1 MKQVLQNLRSGETKV
16 TEVPRP
22 GLGSNDVV
30 VRTRRTLISAGTE
43 RMLVE
48 FGKAGLIGKARSQPD
63 KVKQVLDKIKTD
75 GLMPTLEA
83 VFNRLDEPL
92 PLGYCNAGIVEEVG
106 AKVTEFKPGDRV
118 ISNGPHAEFVCVP
131 RTLCAKIP
139 DNVSDDDAAFT
150 VLSSIALQGVRLL
163 QPNLGDRVAVI
174 GLGLVGLVAVQLLKA
189 SGCEVLGVDLNPERL
204 ALAESFGV
212 ETVNAGSGDPIT
224 AAMSWTAGKGV
235 DAVLITAATKS
246 DEPMHQGAEMCR
258 KRGKIIM
265 IGNAGLNL
273 RHSDF
278 YEKELSFQ
286 LSCSY
291 GPGRYDEAYE
301 QGGQDYPYGFVRW
314 TEQRNMQ
321 AILESLSAGRLK
333 VDKLITHHFHLDT
346 APDAYEKVQNDRSA
360 LGVILEYG
368 ETADDRRIIDT
379 AGHISD
385 PSRPVLGV
393 IGAGN
398 FTKVTLMPALA
409 KAEAEIAWIANLRG
423 PASAHLAS
431 KFDAGKATTDY
442 KEVLADPAVQAVMI
456 TVRNQ
461 MHTGF
466 AIEAL
471 QAGKHVFVEKPLAI
485 NPDQLTQLVEAY
497 QQAGDRQLMVGFNRR
512 FSPHIVKMKELLTA
526 RSEPVSMSMTVNA
539 GAIPADDWNHDLNLG
554 GGRIVAEGC
563 HFIDLMVFLAGA
575 PVVSVAAA
583 QFGPGVAVQDD
594 KMSITM
600 TFADGSI
607 GTVHYLAN
615 GTKSYPKEML
625 EVFTEGRILK
635 MENFRRTLGF
645 GMAGF
650 KKFKTSRQDKGHRAE
665 MKAFVDLIRDGGE
678 PLIPFSEL
686 VNVTLA
692 SFAAMSAAKEN
703 RTVLL
708 ADEFPT
714 FG

>member
-1 MKQVLQNLRSGETKV
+1 MKQVLQNLRSGETTV
-16 TEVPRP
+16 TDVPRP

-30 VRTRRTLISAGTE
+30 IRTRRTLISAGTE

-92 PLGYCNAGIVEEVG
+92 PLGYCNAGVVEEVG
-106 AKVTEFKPGDRV
+106 SKVTEFKPGDRV

-131 RTLCAKIP
+131 QTLCAKIP
-139 DNVSDDDAAFT
+139 DNVSDDQAAFT
-150 VLSSIALQGVRLL
+150 VLSSIGLQGIRLL
-163 QPNLGDRVAVI
+163 QPNLGDRVVVI
-174 GLGLVGLVAVQLLKA
+174 GLGLIGLVAVQLLRS
-189 SGCEVLGVDLNPERL
+189 SGCAVLGVDLNPERL
-204 ALAESFGV
+204 ALAEKFGAI
-212 ETVNAGSGDPIT
+212 TVNAASGDPIT
-224 AAMSWTAGKGV
+224 AAMSWTNGKGV
-235 DAVLITAATKS
+235 DAALVTAATKS
-246 DEPMHQGAEMCR
+246 DEPMHQAAEMCR
-258 KRGKIIM
+258 KRGRIIM

-291 GPGRYDEAYE
+291 GPGRYDESYE

-321 AILESLSAGRLK
+321 AILEAISSGMLK
-333 VDKLITHHFHLDT
+333 VDELITHHFPLDV
-346 APDAYEKVQNDRSA
+346 APEAYEKVSNDRSA

-368 ETADDRRIIDT
+368 EKADDRRVIET
-379 AGHISD
+379 ATHVSD
-385 PSRPVLGV
+385 PAKPVLGV

-409 KAEAEIAWIANLRG
+409 KAGAELAWIANLRG
-423 PASAHLAS
+423 PGSAHLAG
-431 KFDAGKATTDY
+431 KFNAARATTDY
-442 KEVLADPAVQAVMI
+442 KQVLADPAVQAVMI

-461 MHTGF
+461 IHTSF

-485 NPDQLTQLVEAY
+485 NANQLAQLVEAY
-497 QQAGDRQLMVGFNRR
+497 RQAGDRQLMVGFNRR
-512 FSPHIVKMKELLTA
+512 FSPHIVKMKELLA
-526 RSEPVSMSMTVNA
+526 GRSEPLAMSMTVNA
-539 GAIPADDWNHDLNLG
+539 GPIPPDDWNHDPNQG

-563 HFIDLMVFLAGA
+563 HFIDLMVHLTGA
-575 PVVSVAAA
+575 NVVSVAAT
-583 QFGPGVAVQDD
+583 QFGQGVAVQDD

-607 GTVHYLAN
+607 GTVHYWAN

-645 GMAGF
+645 GVAGF
-650 KKFKTSRQDKGHRAE
+650 KKMKTSRQDKGHRAE
-665 MKAFVDLIRDGGE
+665 MKAFVDLVRDGGD
-678 PLIPFSEL
+678 PLIPFDEL

-692 SFAAMSAAKEN
+692 SFAAMKAAKDQ
-703 RTVLL
+703 RTILL
-708 ADEFPT
+708 ADEYPT
-714 FG
+714 FA

>member
-1 MKQVLQNLRSGETKV
+1 MKQVLQNLRSGETTV

-30 VRTRRTLISAGTE
+30 IRTRRTLISAGTE

-92 PLGYCNAGIVEEVG
+92 PLGYCNAGVVEEVG

-139 DNVSDDDAAFT
+139 DNVSDDEAAFT
-150 VLSSIALQGVRLL
+150 VLSSIGLQGVRLL

-174 GLGLVGLVAVQLLKA
+174 GLGLVGLVVVQLLKA
-189 SGCEVLGVDLNPERL
+189 SGCEVMGVDLNPERL

-224 AAMSWTAGKGV
+224 AAMSWTGGKGV
-235 DAVLITAATKS
+235 DAVLVTAATKS
-246 DEPMHQGAEMCR
+246 DEPMHQAAEMCR

-314 TEQRNMQ
+314 TEQRNME

-333 VDKLITHHFHLDT
+333 VGKLITHHFHLDV
-346 APDAYEKVQNDRSA
+346 APEAYEKVQNDRSA

-368 ETADDRRIIDT
+368 DKTDERRIIDT

-385 PSRPVLGV
+385 PTKPVVGV

-409 KAEAEIAWIANLRG
+409 KAEAEIAWVANLRG
-423 PASAHLAS
+423 PASAHLAT
-431 KFDAGKATTDY
+431 KFDAARATTDY
-442 KEVLADPAVQAVMI
+442 KEVLSDPSVQAVLI

-485 NPDQLTQLVEAY
+485 NADQLAQLVEAY
-497 QQAGDRQLMVGFNRR
+497 QQASDRQLMVGFNRR
-512 FSPHIVKMKELLTA
+512 FSPHIMKMKELLTG
-526 RSEPVSMSMTVNA
+526 RSEPLAMSMTVNA
-539 GAIPADDWNHDLNLG
+539 GAIPPDDWNHDPNLG

-563 HFIDLMVFLAGA
+563 HFIDLMVFLSGA

-665 MKAFVDLIRDGGE
+665 MKAFVDLVRNGGD
-678 PLIPFSEL
+678 PLIPFNEL

-692 SFAAMSAAKEN
+692 SFAAMSAAREN
-703 RTVLL
+703 RTVIL
-708 ADEFPT
+708 ADEYPSFR
-714 FG
+714 